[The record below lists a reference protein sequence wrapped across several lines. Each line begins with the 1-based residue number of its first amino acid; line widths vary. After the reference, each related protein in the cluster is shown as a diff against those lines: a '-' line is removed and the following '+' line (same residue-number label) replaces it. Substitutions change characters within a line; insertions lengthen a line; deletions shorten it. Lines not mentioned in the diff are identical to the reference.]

1 MIKAKNRFTTDLNL
15 IITMTDELLLTTRTN
30 RDLPVSHRE
39 ISMLQMQLKDMTH
52 RIRNLQ
58 EEQQEELKQIVA
70 PLEMYKEW
78 EFQKI
83 GNYESERWV
92 DYIAENIYDEDREEL
107 SATDVYQI
115 CLLYTSPS
123 PRD

>member
-1 MIKAKNRFTTDLNL
+1 
-15 IITMTDELLLTTRTN
+15 
-30 RDLPVSHRE
+30 
-39 ISMLQMQLKDMTH
+39 MQLKEMTH

-115 CLLYTSPS
+115 MNHINFT
-123 PRD
+123 